1 MDYKEEK
8 QLKNLL
14 KKEVLMKIGFY
25 SVVPLDDK
33 KNWSGTM
40 FKMYEQLLI
49 QGYEVVWIPK
59 VHFTEKEEKRF
70 KLIERWFNKIFN
82 RGYNRHL
89 FIYKAKIAA
98 RRLEKNLKEFKV
110 DVIFNPTHVNDFAYL
125 KTDLPIVY
133 LNDANVAQLLNY
145 YHYYSGFGILSK
157 IETKYLEKKT
167 LKNSSYIVFSSD
179 WARNFAIDFYAID
192 KEKVKTIKFGANITV
207 PEKIDLNKSP
217 DEFTFLF
224 LAVDWIR
231 KRGTL
236 AYESLKILREKGY
249 PVKMLIVGCNPEI
262 KDDWVTVI
270 PFLNKNNPDEFREI
284 QNHLLSSHFLF
295 VPTKADC
302 TPIAFCEA
310 AGYGLP
316 VISTD
321 TGGVSAHVIEGYN
334 GCLLS
339 EDANEEDYANT
350 IEKLIKSPQTII
362 EYSQNARKL
371 YEKELNWENWG
382 YQFSKILKQL

>member
-59 VHFTEKEEKRF
+59 VYFTEKEEKRF
-70 KLIERWFNKIFN
+70 KLIEKWFNKIFN

-98 RRLEKNLKEFKV
+98 KRLKKNLKEFKV

-167 LKNSSYIVFSSD
+167 LKNSSYTVFSSD
-179 WARNFAIDFYAID
+179 WARNFAIDFYGID

-207 PEKIDLNKSP
+207 PEKIDPNKSTE
-217 DEFTFLF
+217 EFTFLF

-249 PVKMLIVGCNPEI
+249 PVKMLIVGSNPEI
-262 KDDWVTVI
+262 KADWVTVI
-270 PFLNKNNPDEFREI
+270 PFLNKNNPIEFREI

-339 EDANEEDYANT
+339 EDANAEDYADT
-350 IEKLIKSPQTII
+350 IEKLLKSPQTII

>member
-59 VHFTEKEEKRF
+59 VYFTEKEEKRF
-70 KLIERWFNKIFN
+70 KLIERLFNKIFN

-98 RRLEKNLKEFKV
+98 RRLEKNLEEFKV

-167 LKNSSYIVFSSD
+167 LKNSSYTVFSSD
-179 WARNFAIDFYAID
+179 WARNFAVDFYGIE
-192 KEKVKTIKFGANITV
+192 KEKVKTIKFGANIIV
-207 PEKIDLNKSP
+207 PEKIDLNKSTE
-217 DEFTFLF
+217 EFTFLF

-262 KDDWVTVI
+262 KADWATVI

-350 IEKLIKSPQTII
+350 IEKLLKSPQTIK

-382 YQFSKILKQL
+382 YEFSKILKQL

>member
-1 MDYKEEK
+1 
-8 QLKNLL
+8 
-14 KKEVLMKIGFY
+14 MKIGFY
-25 SVVPLDDK
+25 SVVPLEDK

-49 QGYEVVWIPK
+49 QGYEVVWIPR
-59 VHFTEKEEKRF
+59 VLFTEKEEKRF
-70 KLIERWFNKIFN
+70 RLIEKFFNKIFN

-89 FIYKAKIAA
+89 FTYKAKVAA
-98 RRLEKNLKEFKV
+98 SRLEKNLKNFKV

-125 KTDLPIVY
+125 KTDIPIVY

-167 LKNSSYIVFSSD
+167 LKNSSYAVFSSD
-179 WARNFAIDFYAID
+179 WASNFAIDYYGIN
-192 KEKVKTIKFGANITV
+192 KEKVKTIKFGANILV
-207 PEKIDLNKSP
+207 PEKIDFNKST
-217 DEFTFLF
+217 DDFTFLF

-236 AYESLKILREKGY
+236 AYESLKILKEKGY

-262 KDDWVTVI
+262 KADWVTII

-321 TGGVSAHVIEGYN
+321 TGGVSAHVINGYN

-339 EDANEEDYANT
+339 AEAEAKDYADE
-350 IEKLIKSPQTII
+350 IEKLLKSP
-362 EYSQNARKL
+362 EKVKEFSENARNL
-371 YEKELNWENWG
+371 YDKELNWENWG
-382 YQFSKILKQL
+382 NEFAKIIKKLK

>member
-59 VHFTEKEEKRF
+59 VHFTEKEEKKF

-167 LKNSSYIVFSSD
+167 LKNSSYTVFSSD
-179 WARNFAIDFYAID
+179 WASNFAIDFYGID
-192 KEKVKTIKFGANITV
+192 KEKVKTIKFGANIIV
-207 PEKIDLNKSP
+207 PEKIDPNKSTE
-217 DEFTFLF
+217 EFTFLF

-262 KDDWVTVI
+262 KADWVTVI

-339 EDANEEDYANT
+339 EDANAEDYADK

-371 YEKELNWENWG
+371 YENELNWENWG

>member
-1 MDYKEEK
+1 
-8 QLKNLL
+8 
-14 KKEVLMKIGFY
+14 MKIGFY

-40 FKMYEQLLI
+40 FKMYEQLLHL
-49 QGYEVVWIPK
+49 GYEVVWIPRVCFSK
-59 VHFTEKEEKRF
+59 REEKTF
-70 KLIERWFNKIFN
+70 KFIEKTFNKIFN

-89 FIYKAKIAA
+89 FIYKAKTAA
-98 RRLEKNLKEFKV
+98 RRLEKNLKDIKV

-125 KTDLPIVY
+125 KTDIPVVY

-157 IETKYLEKKT
+157 IETKYLERKT
-167 LKNSSYIVFSSD
+167 LKNATYSIFSSD
-179 WARNFAIDFYAID
+179 WASKFAVEFYGLAED
-192 KEKVKTIKFGANITV
+192 KVKTIKFGANIIV
-207 PEKIDLNKSP
+207 PKRIDFNKNST
-217 DEFTFLF
+217 EFTFLF

-236 AYESLKILREKGY
+236 AFESLKILREKGY
-249 PVKMLIVGCNPEI
+249 TVKMLVVGCNPEI
-262 KDDWVTVI
+262 KADWVTII

-284 QNHLLSSHFLF
+284 QNHLLRSHFLF

-321 TGGVSAHVIEGYN
+321 TGGVSAHVINGYN
-334 GCLLS
+334 GSLLPQ
-339 EDANEEDYANT
+339 DAIAQDYADEIERLINT
-350 IEKLIKSPQTII
+350 PQTVR
-362 EYSQNARKL
+362 EYSENARKL

-382 YQFSKILKQL
+382 IEFSKILEKLK

>member
-1 MDYKEEK
+1 
-8 QLKNLL
+8 
-14 KKEVLMKIGFY
+14 MKIGFY
-25 SVVPLDDK
+25 SVTPLDDK

-49 QGYEVVWIPK
+49 QGYDVVWIPK
-59 VHFTEKEEKRF
+59 VQFTVKEEKTFRF
-70 KLIERWFNKIFN
+70 IENAFNKIFN

-98 RRLEKNLKEFKV
+98 KRLEKSLKDFKV

-125 KTDLPIVY
+125 KTDTPIVY

-167 LKNSSYIVFSSD
+167 LQNSSYAVFSSD
-179 WARNFAIDFYAID
+179 WASNFAVDFYGI
-192 KEKVKTIKFGANITV
+192 EKDRVRTIKFGANIIV
-207 PEKIDLNKSP
+207 PENIDFNKNK

-224 LAVDWIR
+224 LAVDWVR
-231 KRGTL
+231 KRGAL
-236 AYESLKILREKGY
+236 AFESLKILKEKGY
-249 PVKMLIVGCNPEI
+249 PVKMLIVGCNPDINE
-262 KDDWVTVI
+262 DLVTII
-270 PFLNKNNPDEFREI
+270 PFLNKNNPDEFKQI
-284 QNHLLSSHFLF
+284 QQHLLSSHFLF

-339 EDANEEDYANT
+339 QNAEAQDYADV
-350 IEKLIKSPQTII
+350 IEKLINAPEKVKDFS
-362 EYSQNARKL
+362 ENARKL
-371 YEKELNWENWG
+371 YDKELNWENWG
-382 YQFSKILKQL
+382 NEFSKILKKLG

>member
-167 LKNSSYIVFSSD
+167 LKNSSYTVFSSD
-179 WARNFAIDFYAID
+179 WARNFAIDFYGID

-207 PEKIDLNKSP
+207 PEKIDPNKSTE
-217 DEFTFLF
+217 EFTFLF

-231 KRGTL
+231 KRGAL
-236 AYESLKILREKGY
+236 AYESLKIVREKGY

-262 KDDWVTVI
+262 KADWVTVI

-339 EDANEEDYANT
+339 EDANAEDYADK
-350 IEKLIKSPQTII
+350 IEKLIKSPQTIK

-371 YEKELNWENWG
+371 YENELNWENWG

>member
-1 MDYKEEK
+1 
-8 QLKNLL
+8 
-14 KKEVLMKIGFY
+14 MKIGFY
-25 SVVPLDDK
+25 SSVPLEDK

-49 QGYEVVWIPK
+49 QGYEVVWIPR
-59 VHFTEKEEKRF
+59 VLFTDKEEKRF
-70 KLIERWFNKIFN
+70 RFIEKTFNKIFN

-98 RRLEKNLKEFKV
+98 KRLKKNLKDVKV

-125 KTDLPIVY
+125 KTDISVVY

-167 LKNSSYIVFSSD
+167 LKNSSYAVFSSD
-179 WARNFAIDFYAID
+179 WASNFAIDFYGID
-192 KEKVKTIKFGANITV
+192 KEKVKTIKFGANIIV
-207 PEKIDLNKSP
+207 PEKIYFNKST

-231 KRGTL
+231 KRGAL
-236 AYESLKILREKGY
+236 AYESLKILKERGY

-262 KDDWVTVI
+262 KEDWVTII

-284 QNHLLSSHFLF
+284 QNHLLNSHFLF

-339 EDANEEDYANT
+339 EDSNAEDYANT
-350 IEKLIKSPQTII
+350 IGKLIESPQTIK
-362 EYSQNARKL
+362 EYSQNARKI

-382 YQFSKILKQL
+382 NEFSKILKQL

>member
-1 MDYKEEK
+1 
-8 QLKNLL
+8 
-14 KKEVLMKIGFY
+14 MKIGFY

-40 FKMYEQLLI
+40 FKMYEQLLH
-49 QGYEVVWIPK
+49 QGFEVVWIPR
-59 VHFTEKEEKRF
+59 VCFTKKEERTF
-70 KLIERWFNKIFN
+70 KFIEKTFNKIFN

-89 FIYKAKIAA
+89 FIYKAKVAA
-98 RRLEKNLKEFKV
+98 RRLEKNLKDIKV

-125 KTDLPIVY
+125 KTDIPIIY

-157 IETKYLEKKT
+157 LETKYLEKKT
-167 LKNSSYIVFSSD
+167 LKNAAYSIFSSD
-179 WARNFAIDFYAID
+179 WASNFAVDFYGIH
-192 KEKVKTIKFGANITV
+192 KNKVQTIKFGANITV
-207 PEKIDLNKSP
+207 PKKIEFNKNPS
-217 DEFTFLF
+217 EFTFLF

-231 KRGTL
+231 KRGNL

-249 PVKMLIVGCNPEI
+249 PVRMLIVGCNPEI
-262 KDDWVTVI
+262 KADWVTII

-321 TGGVSAHVIEGYN
+321 TGGVSSHVIEDYN
-334 GCLLS
+334 GVLLS
-339 EDANEEDYANT
+339 QNAAAQDYAKE
-350 IEKLIKSPQTII
+350 IEKLINAPDKVR
-362 EYSQNARKL
+362 EYSENARKL
-371 YEKELNWENWG
+371 YENELNWENWG
-382 YQFSKILKQL
+382 NEFSKIIKKIS

>member
-1 MDYKEEK
+1 MDYKEKE

-14 KKEVLMKIGFY
+14 KKGVFMKIGFY
-25 SVVPLDDK
+25 SSMPLEDK

-49 QGYEVVWIPK
+49 QGYEVIWVPK
-59 VHFTEKEEKRF
+59 VKFTEKEENRF
-70 KLIERWFNKIFN
+70 KQIEKWFNKIFN

-89 FIYKAKIAA
+89 FTYKARVAA
-98 RRLEKNLKEFKV
+98 KRLEKNLKEYKL
-110 DVIFNPTHVNDFAYL
+110 DVLFNPTHVNDFVYL
-125 KTDLPIVY
+125 KTKTPIIF

-145 YHYYSGFGILSK
+145 YPYYSGFGIMSK
-157 IETKYLEKKT
+157 LETKFLEKKA
-167 LKNSSYIVFSSD
+167 LQNAAYSIFSSD
-179 WARNFAIDFYAID
+179 WARDFAINTYGIN
-192 KEKVKTIKFGANITV
+192 KERVKTIKFGANIIV
-207 PEKIDLNKSP
+207 PEKIEYRKDT

-231 KRGTL
+231 KRGAL
-236 AYESLKILREKGY
+236 AYESLKILKEKGY

-262 KDDWVTVI
+262 KADWVKII
-270 PFLNKNNPDEFREI
+270 PFLNKNNPDEFRQI
-284 QNHLLSSHFLF
+284 QQHLLSSHFLF

-316 VISTD
+316 IISTN
-321 TGGVSAHVIEGYN
+321 TGGVSAHVINGYN

-339 EDANEEDYANT
+339 PEAQASDYADE
-350 IEKLIKSPQTII
+350 IEKLLKLPQKAQ
-362 EYSQNARKL
+362 EYSENARQL
-371 YEKELNWENWG
+371 YDKELNWKNWG
-382 YQFSKILKQL
+382 IEFSKILKQL

>member
-59 VHFTEKEEKRF
+59 VYFTEKEEKRF
-70 KLIERWFNKIFN
+70 KLIEKWFNKIFN

-98 RRLEKNLKEFKV
+98 KRLKKNLKEFKV
-110 DVIFNPTHVNDFAYL
+110 DVIFNPTNVNDFAYL

-167 LKNSSYIVFSSD
+167 LKNSSYTVFSSD
-179 WARNFAIDFYAID
+179 WARNFAIDFYGID

-207 PEKIDLNKSP
+207 PEKIDPNKSTE
-217 DEFTFLF
+217 EFTFLF

-249 PVKMLIVGCNPEI
+249 PVKMLIVGSNPEI
-262 KDDWVTVI
+262 KADWVTVI
-270 PFLNKNNPDEFREI
+270 PFLNKNNPIEFREI

-339 EDANEEDYANT
+339 EDANAEDYADT
-350 IEKLIKSPQTII
+350 IEKLLKSPQTII

>member
-1 MDYKEEK
+1 
-8 QLKNLL
+8 
-14 KKEVLMKIGFY
+14 MKIGFY
-25 SVVPLDDK
+25 SSVPLEDK

-49 QGYEVVWIPK
+49 QGYEVVWIPR
-59 VHFTEKEEKRF
+59 VQFTDKEEKRF
-70 KLIERWFNKIFN
+70 RFIEKTFNKIFN

-98 RRLEKNLKEFKV
+98 KRLKKNLKDVKV

-125 KTDLPIVY
+125 KTDIPVVY

-167 LKNSSYIVFSSD
+167 LKNSSYAVFSSD
-179 WARNFAIDFYAID
+179 WASNFAIDFYGID
-192 KEKVKTIKFGANITV
+192 KEKVKTIKFGANIIV
-207 PEKIDLNKSP
+207 PEKIDFNKST

-231 KRGTL
+231 KRGAL
-236 AYESLKILREKGY
+236 AYESLKILKERGY
-249 PVKMLIVGCNPEI
+249 PVKVLIVGCNPEI
-262 KDDWVTVI
+262 KADWLTII

-339 EDANEEDYANT
+339 EDANAEDYANT
-350 IEKLIKSPQTII
+350 IGKLIESPQTIK

-371 YEKELNWENWG
+371 YEKELNWGNWG
-382 YQFSKILKQL
+382 NEFSKILKQL

>member
-98 RRLEKNLKEFKV
+98 KRLEKNLEEFKV

-167 LKNSSYIVFSSD
+167 LKNSSYTVFSSD
-179 WARNFAIDFYAID
+179 WARNFAVDFYGIE
-192 KEKVKTIKFGANITV
+192 KEKVKTIKFGANIIV
-207 PEKIDLNKSP
+207 PEKIDLNKSTE
-217 DEFTFLF
+217 EFTFLF

-262 KDDWVTVI
+262 KADWVTVI

-339 EDANEEDYANT
+339 EDANEEDYADT
-350 IEKLIKSPQTII
+350 IEKLLKSPQTIK

-371 YEKELNWENWG
+371 YEKELNWEKWG